1 MLPSSENNTGLANEV
16 VEGLIQSLKTLNG
29 KTINKDPD
37 GFKKFLGIDC
47 IYENI
52 FQFEGFLLKPDS
64 GGITADNFIKI
75 ATESIPNDDKINRL
89 SLTTSFILSDRSS
102 NLTSTQFINI
112 ADKVLDYKTD
122 EEIGKLVTLFHR
134 KFSQLD
140 SYAQDLIKLAKA
152 IHPDNEDNQV
162 KLLSSVIKKTNF
174 DTIDKTKFFNQIK
187 PVINE
192 IKNIQNIE
200 TLAKD
205 LSTYGIIPNFPEATF
220 LYLYKNNKNS
230 KDDSIS
236 LGLKDKELSSCITP
250 EGIVKLK
257 TLFGEKL
264 NILGED
270 IKFNDL
276 YNYFE
281 VKNKTEDLFDI
292 VNEDAKKILVESNPA
307 KYGRLLLKKAEER
320 VIPIPK
326 ALPEPALPEPALPS
340 SPLPSSPLL
349 TSTSANQINPTES
362 VASNPAQSQ
371 ITQTNP
377 QDLVFQSGNISIK
390 ADLVF
395 VENEVGDTNEAR
407 ARARAEALLPG
418 SLSSQN
424 LQGDSSSSSSP
435 ATKAS
440 KCVAAIKTNCLGK

>member
-1 MLPSSENNTGLANEV
+1 MLPSSENNTGLANVV
-16 VEGLIQSLKTLNG
+16 VEGLIESLKMLNG

-37 GFKKFLGIDC
+37 DFKKFLGINF

-89 SLTTSFILSDRSS
+89 SLTTSFILSERSS

-134 KFSQLD
+134 KFSQTD

-200 TLAKD
+200 TLARD

-257 TLFGEKL
+257 ALFGEKL

-292 VNEDAKKILVESNPA
+292 VNEDTKKIFAESSPV
-307 KYGRLLLKKAEER
+307 KYGRLLLKKAGER
-320 VIPIPK
+320 VMPIPK
-326 ALPEPALPEPALPS
+326 ALPEPALPS

-349 TSTSANQINPTES
+349 TSTSDNQINPTES

-371 ITQTNP
+371 TTQTNP
-377 QDLVFQSGNISIK
+377 QDLAFQSGNISIK

-395 VENEVGDTNEAR
+395 VENKVGNTNE
-407 ARARAEALLPG
+407 ARARAEALLQS
-418 SLSSQN
+418 SLPLQN
-424 LQGDSSSSSSP
+424 LQQDSSSSP
-435 ATKAS
+435 ATTAS
-440 KCVAAIKTNCLGK
+440 NCVQALASCLGR